1 MKDALR
7 LLRLMAPHAG
17 WMGLAVL
24 VSALATLA
32 HIALMATSGWFIAA
46 MALAGAAGASVNYF
60 TPSAAIRAYAVVR
73 TVGRYGERIVGHEA
87 TLKFVAALRPWFFA
101 RLIPL
106 APAALEDQR
115 SGDLLARLKGDIDRL
130 EFAFLRILSPGLAAV
145 LVLAVGLTVLALHD
159 GGMAVGIGLAALLA
173 GLGLPLLV
181 HRLGAQAS
189 REVTAGTAQLNA
201 LLVDH
206 LEGRA
211 ELDIYDPDRRHRA
224 ALDETSDTLIAR
236 EHRLAGILGFA
247 GAGVGLFAQSSLVLV
262 LLIGAPRVLA
272 GTLPGADL
280 PMLALLALSLF
291 EAVAPLPLAFQTL
304 PATLASARRIFDLID
319 RPPPVEEPAAPKPV
333 PETGTLAFAQAGLT
347 YPGAS
352 GPALTDIDLALAPGR
367 RIGVVGSSGSGKSSL
382 VALALRFRAPAPGEV
397 TFASSSIA
405 EFNSDD
411 LRRRMAVLAQ
421 HDHLFATTIRENL
434 LVADPDASPEKL
446 EAALERAGVLTFVAA
461 QPEGL
466 DTFLGANGAK
476 VSGGQARR
484 LGLARALLKEA
495 PLLILDEPTEGLDGE
510 TERDVLEG
518 VLGAARDQA
527 LLFITHRRAGL
538 EAMDEIIVMDG
549 GRIVARG
556 APGDMLAIVG
566 PGTMG
571 PGTIGSETISG
582 GIPED
587 TARSAGSG
595 QGLEQAPP

>member
-17 WMGLAVL
+17 WMALAIL

-46 MALAGAAGASVNYF
+46 MALAGATGASVNYF

-130 EFAFLRILSPGLAAV
+130 EFAFLRILSPVIAGV
-145 LVLAVGLTVLALHD
+145 LVLGAGLAFLALHD
-159 GGMAVGIGLAALLA
+159 AGMAVGIGTAALLA

-181 HRLGAQAS
+181 HRLGARAA

-206 LEGRA
+206 IEGRA
-211 ELDIYDPDRRHRA
+211 ELSIYDPDRRHRT

-247 GAGVGLFAQSSLVLV
+247 GAGVGLFAQLSLVLV
-262 LLIGAPRVLA
+262 LMIAAPRVLA

-304 PATLASARRIFDLID
+304 PSTLASARRIFGLID
-319 RPPPVEEPAAPKPV
+319 RPPPVEEPATPQPV
-333 PETGTLAFAQAGLT
+333 PEAGALAFAHAGLT
-347 YPGAS
+347 YPGATAA
-352 GPALTDIDLALAPGR
+352 ALTDIDLALTPGR
-367 RIGVVGSSGSGKSSL
+367 RIGVVGASGSGKSSL
-382 VALALRFRAPAPGEV
+382 VALALRFRAPGPGEV
-397 TFASSSIA
+397 TFAGSSLA
-405 EFNSDD
+405 AFNSDA

-421 HDHLFATTIRENL
+421 HDHLFTATIRENL
-434 LVADPDASPEKL
+434 LIADPDASQGKL
-446 EAALERAGVLTFVAA
+446 EAVLERAGILAFVAA

-476 VSGGQARR
+476 VSGGEARR
-484 LGLARALLKEA
+484 LGLARALLKDA
-495 PLLILDEPTEGLDGE
+495 PILILDEPTEGLDGE
-510 TERDVLEG
+510 TERRVLDGLLG
-518 VLGAARDQA
+518 VGRDQS

-538 EAMDEIIVMDG
+538 DAMDEIIVMDG

-556 APGDMLAIVG
+556 APTGMAALL
-566 PGTMG
+566 
-571 PGTIGSETISG
+571 GSGTISG

>member
-17 WMGLAVL
+17 WMALAVL

-173 GLGLPLLV
+173 GLALPLLV
-181 HRLGAQAS
+181 HRLGARAA

-211 ELDIYDPDRRHRA
+211 ELDIYDPGRRHRA

-247 GAGVGLFAQSSLVLV
+247 GAGVGLFAQASLVLV

-304 PATLASARRIFDLID
+304 PATLASARRIFNLID
-319 RPPPVEEPAAPKPV
+319 RPPPVEEPAAPRPV
-333 PETGTLAFAQAGLT
+333 PEAGTLAFAHAGLT
-347 YPGAS
+347 YPGAAS
-352 GPALTDIDLALAPGR
+352 AALTDIDLALAPGR

-397 TFASSSIA
+397 AFAGSSIA
-405 EFNSDD
+405 DFSSDD

-421 HDHLFATTIRENL
+421 HDHLFAATIRENL
-434 LVADPDASPEKL
+434 LVADPEAPPAKL
-446 EAALERAGVLTFVAA
+446 EAALARAGVLAFVAA
-461 QPEGL
+461 QPDGL

-476 VSGGQARR
+476 VSGGEARR

-495 PLLILDEPTEGLDGE
+495 PILILDEPTEGLDGE
-510 TERDVLEG
+510 TERRVLETL
-518 VLGAARDQA
+518 LGATRDQA

-556 APGDMLAIVG
+556 APADMLAIVG
-566 PGTMG
+566 PGTIS
-571 PGTIGSETISG
+571 PGTISG
-582 GIPED
+582 GVPED

>member
-1 MKDALR
+1 MRDTLR

-17 WMGLAVL
+17 WMALAVL

-46 MALAGAAGASVNYF
+46 MALAGAAGVSVNYF
-60 TPSAAIRAYAVVR
+60 TPSAMIRAYAVVR
-73 TVGRYGERIVGHEA
+73 TLGRYGERIVGHEA

-130 EFAFLRILSPGLAAV
+130 EFAFLRILSPGLAGA
-145 LVLAVGLTVLALHD
+145 LVLAVGLAVLALHD
-159 GGMAVGIGLAALLA
+159 GRMALGIGLAALLA

-181 HRLGAQAS
+181 HRLGARAA

-280 PMLALLALSLF
+280 PMLALLAFSLF

-319 RPPPVEEPAAPKPV
+319 RPPPVEEPADPKPV
-333 PETGTLAFAQAGLT
+333 PEAGALAFVHAGLT
-347 YPGAS
+347 YPGARAA
-352 GPALTDIDLALAPGR
+352 ALTDINLALAPGR
-367 RIGVVGSSGSGKSSL
+367 RIGVIGSSGSGKSSL
-382 VALALRFRAPAPGEV
+382 VALALRYRAPLPGEV
-397 TFASSSIA
+397 TFAGSSLA
-405 EFNSDD
+405 EFDSDE

-421 HDHLFATTIRENL
+421 HDHLFTATIRENL
-434 LVADPDASPEKL
+434 LIADPNASQGKL
-446 EAALERAGVLTFVAA
+446 EAALERAGILSFVAA
-461 QPEGL
+461 QPDGL
-466 DTFLGANGAK
+466 DTFLGVNGAK
-476 VSGGQARR
+476 VSGGEARR

-495 PLLILDEPTEGLDGE
+495 PILILDEPTEGLDGE
-510 TERDVLEG
+510 TERRVLEG
-518 VLGAARDQA
+518 IVGAARDQA

-538 EAMDEIIVMDG
+538 DRMDEIIVMDG
-549 GRIVARG
+549 GRIVGRG
-556 APGDMLAIVG
+556 APSQMLAL
-566 PGTMG
+566 
-571 PGTIGSETISG
+571 IGSGTISG

>member
-1 MKDALR
+1 MKDAMR

-24 VSALATLA
+24 ISALATLA

-60 TPSAAIRAYAVVR
+60 TPSAVIRAYAVVR

-130 EFAFLRILSPGLAAV
+130 EFAFLRILSPVIAGV
-145 LVLAVGLTVLALHD
+145 LVLAGGLAFLALHD
-159 GGMAVGIGLAALLA
+159 ARMAAGIGLAALLA
-173 GLGLPLLV
+173 GLALPLLV
-181 HRLGAQAS
+181 HRLGAKAA

-211 ELDIYDPDRRHRA
+211 ELDIYDSDRRHRA

-247 GAGVGLFAQSSLVLV
+247 GAGIGLFAQLSLVLV

-319 RPPPVEEPAAPKPV
+319 RAPPVEEPPAPKPV
-333 PETGTLAFAQAGLT
+333 PEAGTLAFAHAGLT

-352 GPALTDIDLALAPGR
+352 GPALADIDFSLAPGR

-397 TFASSSIA
+397 AFAGSSLA
-405 EFNSDD
+405 AFNSDE

-421 HDHLFATTIRENL
+421 HDHLFTATIRENL
-434 LVADPDASPEKL
+434 LIADPGAPQEKL
-446 EAALERAGVLTFVAA
+446 EAALARAGVLAFVAA
-461 QPEGL
+461 QPDGL

-476 VSGGQARR
+476 VSGGEARR
-484 LGLARALLKEA
+484 LGLARALLKDA
-495 PLLILDEPTEGLDGE
+495 PILILDEPTEGLDGE
-510 TERDVLEG
+510 TERRVLDG
-518 VLGAARDQA
+518 LLGAPRDQA

-538 EAMDEIIVMDG
+538 GAMDEIIVMDG
-549 GRIVARG
+549 GRIVAHG
-556 APGDMLAIVG
+556 TPDEMLAII
-566 PGTMG
+566 G
-571 PGTIGSETISG
+571 PGTISG
-582 GIPED
+582 GVPED

-595 QGLEQAPP
+595 QGLEQAQL